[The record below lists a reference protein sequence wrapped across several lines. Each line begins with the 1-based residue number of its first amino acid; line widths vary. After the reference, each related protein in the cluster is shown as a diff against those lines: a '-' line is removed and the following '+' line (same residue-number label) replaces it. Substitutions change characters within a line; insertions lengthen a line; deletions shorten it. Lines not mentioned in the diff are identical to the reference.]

1 MKKLFLLS
9 FIFLIT
15 SLSTFSQNA
24 FFDADTVKAHNI
36 DMGKM
41 WTFEDVPVDY
51 FDSTYGFKPSSDW
64 LNKVRMS
71 ALKFGSWC
79 SSSFVSADGLVMTNH
94 HCVDFITERIQKDG
108 EDIAANGFYAPT
120 LKDERKV
127 PNLFVDQL
135 VLIEDVTEP
144 IQDAI
149 AEGKTDSAKIANKR
163 SKISELQ
170 NQYSEDTGLICKVTE
185 LYSGGKYSLYGY
197 RRYKDVRM
205 VLVNERAVGLYGGD
219 PDNFTYPR
227 YDADFAFLRVY
238 DDDGK
243 PLHTENYYK
252 WSPNGAKPGEPLFV
266 VGNPGRTER
275 VKTVSQMLFERDY
288 RYKASDYMLNGVVN
302 ILENEMVNHPEKKKE
317 LEGSTFYL
325 ANSAKVYKG
334 VYKALID
341 PYFIARK
348 QAFEK
353 SFRAKINANPE
364 LKAQYGHL
372 WNAIDTIQSEYRK
385 HAGEVTA
392 FTINPRLSP
401 AYFTI
406 AQQVVK
412 YAKQMKLP
420 EDKRNP
426 MYKGDDLEKTVDGIF
441 PSKFD
446 KSVEDQKT
454 ELEVNLITMYLPKDH
469 PIVKDLF
476 NGLTGKAAV
485 DYMLSKSHITSK
497 IALLEFLKNSPEDI
511 LNSDDP
517 FIRFIQITQQQLKKY
532 NAEFKEAHK
541 TERVLVNQL
550 GRALFDVYGT
560 TIPPDATFT
569 LRISDGVMKGYR
581 YNGTL
586 APLFTTFY
594 GLYNRYYGHEKKY
607 PWALPER
614 WANPPKDMKLNTP
627 YNFISTNDIVG
638 GNSGSPVINKNAEI
652 VGIAFDGNIESL
664 PGTFLYSPVA
674 NRTVSVA
681 SQGIEELLNTLL
693 QAKRIAKELRLGHI
707 PDNTE
712 E

>member
-1 MKKLFLLS
+1 MKKIFSFLVLF
-9 FIFLIT
+9 I
-15 SLSTFSQNA
+15 LSTVSILPQNLT
-24 FFDADTVKAHNI
+24 FNPDTVKASKI

-41 WTFEDVPVDY
+41 WTFEDAPIAY
-51 FDSTYGFKPSSDW
+51 FDSTYGFKPTDQW
-64 LNKVRMS
+64 LEKVRMS

-79 SSSFVSADGLVMTNH
+79 SASFVSADGLVMTNH
-94 HCVDFITERIQKDG
+94 HCVDFITNRIQKDG

-135 VLIEDVTEP
+135 VLIEDVTDP

-149 AEGKTDSAKIANKR
+149 AEGKTDSAKEANKQK
-163 SKISELQ
+163 KINELQ
-170 NQYSEDTGLICKVTE
+170 KQYSEETGLICKVTE

-243 PLHTENYYK
+243 PLHTDNFYK

-266 VGNPGRTER
+266 IGNPGRTER

-288 RYKASDYMLNGVVN
+288 RYKASNYMLNGVVK
-302 ILENEMVNHPEKKKE
+302 ILEDEMVKHPEKKKD

-334 VYKALID
+334 IYESLNQPYLIS
-341 PYFIARK
+341 K
-348 QAFEK
+348 KKAFEK
-353 SFRAKINANPE
+353 SFRAKVDANPE
-364 LKAQYGHL
+364 LKAKYGHL
-372 WNAIDTIQSEYRK
+372 WSAIDTIQNEYRK
-385 HAGEVTA
+385 HAGEVAA
-392 FTINPRLSP
+392 FNLNPRLSSK
-401 AYFTI
+401 YFTV
-406 AQQVVK
+406 AQAVIK
-412 YAKQMKLP
+412 YAKQMKMP
-420 EDKRNP
+420 EDKRSP
-426 MYKGDDLEKTVDGIF
+426 MYKGDDLEKTIEGIF
-441 PSKFD
+441 PAKFD
-446 KSVEDQKT
+446 KSVEDQK
-454 ELEVNLITMYLPKDH
+454 LALQINLVEMYLPKNH
-469 PIVKDLF
+469 PIVADLF
-476 NGLTGKAAV
+476 NGLSGKQAA
-485 DYMLSKSHITSK
+485 DYVLSKT
-497 IALLEFLKNSPEDI
+497 LLSSSESVKELLKKSPDEI

-517 FIRFIQITQQQLKKY
+517 FIRFVQITQPQLHKY
-532 NAEFKEAHK
+532 QKEFKEIRR
-541 TERVLVNQL
+541 TEKVLENEL

-569 LRISDGVMKGYR
+569 LRISDGVMKSYQ

-594 GLYNRYYGHEKKY
+594 GLYNRFYGHQKKY
-607 PWALPER
+607 PWALPKR
-614 WANPPKDMKLNTP
+614 WANPPKEMKLSTP

-638 GNSGSPVINKNAEI
+638 GNSGSPVINKKGEI

-681 SQGIEELLNTLL
+681 SQGIVELLNTLL
-693 QAKRIAKELRLGHI
+693 KAKRIGAELKLGHI
-707 PDNTE
+707 PE
-712 E
+712 QYK

>member
-1 MKKLFLLS
+1 MKKLLS
-9 FIFLIT
+9 FIAVFV
-15 SLSTFSQNA
+15 FSALTIFPQNMP
-24 FFDADTVKAHNI
+24 FNPDTVKASKI

-41 WTFEDVPVDY
+41 WTFEDAPVNY
-51 FDSTYGFKPSSDW
+51 FDSTYGFKPSEQW
-64 LNKVRMS
+64 LEKVRMS
-71 ALKFGSWC
+71 ALKFANWC
-79 SSSFVSADGLVMTNH
+79 SASFVSADGLVMTNH
-94 HCVDFITERIQKDG
+94 HCVDFILNRIQREG

-135 VLIEDVTEP
+135 VLIEDVTD
-144 IQDAI
+144 QVQSAI
-149 AEGKTDSAKIANKR
+149 EEGKTDSAKAANKQ
-163 SKISELQ
+163 KIIQKLQ
-170 NQYSEDTGLICKVTE
+170 KQYSDDTGLICKVTE

-197 RRYKDVRM
+197 RRYNDVRM
-205 VLVNERAVGLYGGD
+205 ALVNERAVGLYGGD

-243 PLHTENYYK
+243 PLHTDYYYK
-252 WSPNGAKPGEPLFV
+252 WSPNGAHPGEPLFV

-288 RYKASDYMLNGVVN
+288 RYKASNFLLNGVVN
-302 ILENEMVNHPEKKKE
+302 ILENEMVKHLEKKKD

-334 VYKALID
+334 IYKALLD

-348 QAFEK
+348 KAFEK
-353 SFRAKINANPE
+353 SFKAKVDANPE
-364 LKAQYGHL
+364 LKAKYGHL
-372 WNAIDTIQSEYRK
+372 WAAINRIQDEYRQ
-385 HAGEVTA
+385 HAGEITA
-392 FTINPRLSP
+392 FSLNPRVSSS
-401 AYFTI
+401 YFTI
-406 AQQVVK
+406 AQAVIR
-412 YAKQMKLP
+412 YAEQMKLP
-420 EDKRNP
+420 EDKRSP
-426 MYKGDDLEKTVDGIF
+426 MYTGEDLQKTIDSIF

-446 KSVEDQKT
+446 KSVEDQK
-454 ELEVNLITMYLPKDH
+454 LALQVNYIEMFLPKTH
-469 PIVKDLF
+469 PIVADLF
-476 NGLTGKAAV
+476 NGLSGKKAV
-485 DYMLSKSHITSK
+485 NYLLSKSELVSAESLK
-497 IALLEFLKNSPEDI
+497 EFLKKSPEDI

-517 FIRFIQITQQQLKKY
+517 FIRFVRITQPQLKKY
-532 NAEFKEAHK
+532 NKEVK
-541 TERVLVNQL
+541 ETRRTEKVLENEL

-569 LRISDGVMKGYR
+569 LRISDGVMKSYH

-594 GLYNRYYGHEKKY
+594 GLYNRFYGHQQKY
-607 PWALPER
+607 PWALPKR
-614 WANPPKDMKLNTP
+614 WANPPKEMKLSTP

-681 SQGIEELLNTLL
+681 SQGISELLNTLL
-693 QAKRIAKELRLGHI
+693 HAKRIAEELKLGHI
-707 PDNTE
+707 PADNK
-712 E
+712 